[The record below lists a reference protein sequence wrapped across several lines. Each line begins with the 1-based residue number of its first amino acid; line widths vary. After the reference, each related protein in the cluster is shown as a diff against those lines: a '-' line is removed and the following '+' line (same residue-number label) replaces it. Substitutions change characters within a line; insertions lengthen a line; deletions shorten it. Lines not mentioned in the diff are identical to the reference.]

1 MNIMPLQTDIEDLQP
16 MNAQTEIVPSLAELQ
31 NMPVHP
37 MAAIFPMLAE
47 DELQELASDIKEN
60 GQKEPIVIG
69 DFTDAEGEVF
79 KALIDGRNRLAAC
92 VIAGVQPLV
101 RVLDGTDHSG
111 FILSVNVN
119 RRHMTAG
126 QRAMA
131 RAMLKPEGE
140 RGKRSD
146 LSQIDDKLSR
156 GEVNQVSR
164 ARFILRH
171 DEQLAQSVINGSISL
186 NEAYNATKERVEEQ
200 ERDEEQHRSAE
211 EQRRASLDAL
221 RNRYPDL
228 ARRVEEDGIGIKAM
242 LVEADERDAKAKSQR
257 QSLFMGLR
265 NARSALAG
273 FAASSELPKL
283 PEYLKSKELK
293 AEFVDVF
300 RDEPTVLTSMVET
313 MEAEVAALKAVIEL
327 IGKD

>member
-1 MNIMPLQTDIEDLQP
+1 

-31 NMPVHP
+31 KMPVHP

-69 DFTDAEGEVF
+69 DFTDEKGKVF
-79 KALIDGRNRLAAC
+79 KAIIDGRNRLAAC
-92 VIAGVQPLV
+92 VIAGVQPSV
-101 RVLDGTDHSG
+101 RALDGSDHSG

-131 RAMLKPEGE
+131 RAILKPVGE
-140 RGKRSD
+140 HGGRGNKRAGFPESLSRQESNS
-146 LSQIDDKLSR
+146 LSQS
-156 GEVNQVSR
+156 
-164 ARFILRH
+164 RFILRH

-186 NEAYNATKERVEEQ
+186 NEAYKTTKERVDAQESEEE
-200 ERDEEQHRSAE
+200 ERRSSE
-211 EQRRASLDAL
+211 EQRRASLDGL
-221 RNRYPDL
+221 RKRYPDL